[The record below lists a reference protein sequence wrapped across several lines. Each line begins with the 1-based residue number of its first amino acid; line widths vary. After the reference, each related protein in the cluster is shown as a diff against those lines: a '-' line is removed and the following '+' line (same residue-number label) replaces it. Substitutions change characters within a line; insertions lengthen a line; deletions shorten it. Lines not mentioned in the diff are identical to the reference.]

1 MGAHTR
7 NNILYCLFWLKA
19 TFALALSLTGLFY
32 LSWRVY
38 DLHTKASNPSGSD
51 SPNILQPVTIVDPGT
66 GKVAES
72 CMYTDTTFARLE
84 PQFTGKM
91 MPGFHLDWSYE
102 TPTVMKKKL
111 NDFTP
116 AVFNTF
122 MDLIPGTFS
131 HGFNEDLLN
140 WFGSECGR
148 TGSMLELTMQV
159 GATLDTVTQ
168 DMYDALATSITKIN
182 TGYGV
187 PVYLRFCHEMNGDWT
202 MYGYQ
207 PTLFKAGFR
216 KMAEAIRAR
225 TNMTAMVWGPNVG
238 ITYPFSGGG
247 SVLLPRKGTPDFIA
261 MDTNKDGEITNLD
274 DPYSPYYPGD
284 DVVDWVG
291 VSLYNYPLDN
301 CYNCRVLPTYFA
313 DYLTGEGAALEG
325 VTTVT
330 PAYTEVHNF
339 YQKYCA
345 GAPNKPMMLPE
356 SGSPFITERV
366 ARANAQSVSESELKM
381 QWWEQLV
388 SAENLAKFPK
398 FKLAVQ
404 FEEAKMMSPTGVPE
418 LFNWK
423 VTNTTQVLSAFNALL
438 DRSASTIVSAGK
450 LKFGCDGSVKQVK
463 P

>member
-1 MGAHTR
+1 
-7 NNILYCLFWLKA
+7 
-19 TFALALSLTGLFY
+19 
-32 LSWRVY
+32 
-38 DLHTKASNPSGSD
+38 
-51 SPNILQPVTIVDPGT
+51 
-66 GKVAES
+66 
-72 CMYTDTTFARLE
+72 
-84 PQFTGKM
+84 
-91 MPGFHLDWSYE
+91 
-102 TPTVMKKKL
+102 
-111 NDFTP
+111 
-116 AVFNTF
+116 

-238 ITYPFSGGG
+238 ITYPFTGGG

-345 GAPNKPMMLPE
+345 GPPNKPMMLPE

-450 LKFGCDGSVKQVK
+450 LKFGCDGRKASGTVNCRAMRSCQQYHERLDGFCKDQNRRDTTAQRISAAAANSEVHSPIPKIGLKAAGKAGTHAKDQLVKAVQDAGVSFSESGILSGTNLKGVGSTSARVVEMDAQVSILK
-463 P
+463 MEKEA